1 EQRYGEVYERLARQ
15 ADQFEG
21 GYDQSSLMRYLV
33 RQCLPDF
40 EAVLRLKNLALK
52 DRGSLAYHLAEPY
65 QRLGQNRRA
74 LALYEQALEIDQDLG
89 DVRGIAVTQ
98 QAIANVLKHL
108 GRPQEALVIYEQ
120 ALCIFRKLDDI
131 RGIAI
136 TQ

>member
-1 EQRYGEVYERLARQ
+1 QERYGEVYGHLARRSYQ
-15 ADQFEG
+15 PEG

-33 RQCLPDF
+33 RQSLPDC
-40 EAVLRLKNLALK
+40 EAALQYLPPAGK
-52 DRGSLAYHLAEPY
+52 SSLAYHLAEPY